1 MHQDIGVHLY
11 WMLNDNEEWVKI
23 CCTFT
28 GSPGSTNIIVVA
40 TLLPGWQ
47 EESYGSASWDCFLL
61 SALFPPPSHDRKK
74 FRLGH
79 RCRRKYAADATHAD
93 QRQPFD
99 SLHAFTLPVSKT
111 LHWIFTI
118 GADNYYKGCCIQVI
132 NWLSHFSPCGESW
145 QAWCSLNCWWE
156 NVGGVLETSHATLRN

>member
-1 MHQDIGVHLY
+1 MRS
-11 WMLNDNEEWVKI
+11 EWKYAAP
-23 CCTFT
+23 
-28 GSPGSTNIIVVA
+28 SPGAQAAPIS
-40 TLLPGWQ
+40 LWLQP
-47 EESYGSASWDCFLL
+47 CFLVGKRNL
-61 SALFPPPSHDRKK
+61 MEVQVEIVSTCLPYFPPPSHDRKK

>member
-1 MHQDIGVHLY
+1 MLHLHREPRQHQYHCGCNL
-11 WMLNDNEEWVKI
+11 
-23 CCTFT
+23 
-28 GSPGSTNIIVVA
+28 
-40 TLLPGWQ
+40 
-47 EESYGSASWDCFLL
+47 ASWLASGILWKCKLR
-61 SALFPPPSHDRKK
+61 LFPPVFPIPPPPSRDRKK

-111 LHWIFTI
+111 LHCFFII
-118 GADNYYKGCCIQVI
+118 GARGNNKGSCCIQVI

-145 QAWCSLNCWWE
+145 QAWCSLNC
-156 NVGGVLETSHATLRN
+156 

>member
-1 MHQDIGVHLY
+1 MRS
-11 WMLNDNEEWVKI
+11 EWKY
-23 CCTFT
+23 
-28 GSPGSTNIIVVA
+28 GAPSPRAQAAPIS
-40 TLLPGWQ
+40 LWLQP
-47 EESYGSASWDCFLL
+47 CFLVGKRNL
-61 SALFPPPSHDRKK
+61 MEVQVEITSTCLPYSPLPPSHDRKK

-79 RCRRKYAADATHAD
+79 RCRRKYAADATRED

-111 LHWIFTI
+111 LHCFFII
-118 GADNYYKGCCIQVI
+118 GARGNNKGSCCIQVI